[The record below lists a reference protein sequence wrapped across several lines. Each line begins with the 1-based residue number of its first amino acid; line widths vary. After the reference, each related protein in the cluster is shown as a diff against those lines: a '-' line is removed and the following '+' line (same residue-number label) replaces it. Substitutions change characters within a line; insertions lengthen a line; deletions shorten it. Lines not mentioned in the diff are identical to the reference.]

1 MNQIKSIN
9 MYSVRIF
16 RKNIFNTTT
25 SKLYVSG
32 FHQNF
37 LRNSNCKTMFSQTS
51 PSIKIRTHLVRR
63 VHAMLRHRI
72 FVLCSLYVK
81 MGNIFL
87 FGESSLRSSA
97 AFFSVSLWIF
107 FTLKRVFDSLFIC
120 SAESLLYFW
129 WENKK
134 TKT

>member
-1 MNQIKSIN
+1 MLVDFI
-9 MYSVRIF
+9 R
-16 RKNIFNTTT
+16 T
-25 SKLYVSG
+25 
-32 FHQNF
+32 
-37 LRNSNCKTMFSQTS
+37 SNCKTMFSQTS

-72 FVLCSLYVK
+72 FVLCSLCFK

-107 FTLKRVFDSLFIC
+107 FTLKRVFWFFVHLFSWI
-120 SAESLLYFW
+120 ASLLLMGKQEDKDLRSRNNYSVTWEPDAIW
-129 WENKK
+129 WIYL
-134 TKT
+134 